1 MISKVVKDNADQQYI
16 PEYTFTLEGELLT
29 VRPIKSATTAISN
42 QLAPLQS
49 DTYEEARKYAAG
61 WDIRRLETEW
71 RGWVYSKNIKVRNA
85 DSNFII
91 QWAVQTRGTILR

>member
-29 VRPIKSATTAISN
+29 VRPIKSATTSTTN

-61 WDIRRLETEW
+61 WDIRVLEADW
-71 RGWVYSKNIKVRNA
+71 RSWVYSKKSKV
-85 DSNFII
+85 
-91 QWAVQTRGTILR
+91 L